1 MLRALLLLLALT
13 SAFAA
18 STPAPKPGR
27 PSHLKIQSGT
37 LTTGSGAN
45 VQLTDAVIVVPP
57 KEEKSKHTQI
67 ASGVAFLTAENL
79 TTLIKDRLSN
89 TELKDFKIETENG
102 DKAKISAT
110 KKKIGIPM
118 PISIEGP
125 VTVTPQGE
133 LKLAIDSEHVVGIP
147 IKDLADALGMKPKDM
162 VKSKPNKGF
171 RVEKDAIYFD
181 PNEMLGTAKGHVTG
195 AQVTDKGL
203 KLVFGEAKQQKAKR

>member
-1 MLRALLLLLALT
+1 MLLT
-13 SAFAA
+13 PVFAA
-18 STPAPKPGR
+18 STPSPKEGR
-27 PSHLKIQSGT
+27 PSHLKIESGT

-57 KEEKSKHTQI
+57 KEEKSKHTEI
-67 ASGVAFLTAENL
+67 ASGVAFLTPDNL

-89 TELKDFKIETENG
+89 TELKDFKIDTENG

-110 KKKIGIPM
+110 KKTIGIPI

-147 IKDLADALGMKPKDM
+147 IKDIADTFGMKPKDM

-181 PNEMLGTAKGHVTG
+181 PNEMLGTAKGHVTS

-203 KLVFGEAKQQKAKR
+203 KLVFGAAENKKSKR

>member
-1 MLRALLLLLALT
+1 MVRAWLILFLLT
-13 SAFAA
+13 PVFGGSAP
-18 STPAPKPGR
+18 SPKQGR
-27 PSHLKIQSGT
+27 PSHLKIESGT
-37 LTTGSGAN
+37 LTTGSGAA

-57 KEEKSKHTQI
+57 KEAKSKHTQI
-67 ASGVAFLTAENL
+67 ATGVAFLTPENL

-125 VTVTPQGE
+125 VTLTPRGE

-147 IKDLADALGMKPKDM
+147 IKDIADTFGMNPKDM
-162 VKSKPNKGF
+162 VNSKPNKGF

-181 PNEMLGTAKGHVTG
+181 PNEMLGTAKGHVMS

-203 KLVFGEAKQQKAKR
+203 KLVFGAAKQQKGKR